1 MCLDGAKID
10 SAWENSGQSFV
21 CLGTSTPACKSFQ
34 FYYLGSPFVNSSSS
48 YIQRGCFIKN
58 AENFVVA
65 SFWMELR
72 MRCTSTD
79 IWSNGGYD
87 PLYFWLSQ
95 CVLKPIENPK
105 GTGGSCPATKN
116 PISIGYGNKF
126 QQETDYQSA
135 AFPYLRYSRAYN
147 SSMAGL
153 RTQQYNSWIDFNMVK
168 LIAGGAA
175 MFAKRPDGKIYKFRQ
190 SGGNWVSDADIKDQ
204 LVAVKDASN
213 VQTGWRYTPAAGQYS
228 ETYDLK
234 GQLVSIEDRFGLKAT
249 ITYSDLTTP
258 KTIASIAGLVI
269 AVTDYAGRS
278 LGFTYDGLSRLITMT
293 DPAGGVYTYG
303 YDSDSNL
310 TSVTYPDGKTKT
322 YHYGEIAYVSA
333 TPDAG
338 VDNANLLTGITDENG
353 SRFATYI
360 YDNTGRAIAEYLAG
374 GADTASLVYN
384 TDAAGNPTSTV
395 VTDALGS
402 VRTYNF
408 TTVLGVVKSTGQSQP
423 GGSGCGASGSAVTY
437 DGNGNVASRT
447 DFNGNKTCY
456 AYDLARNLETVR
468 LEGVAAGVA
477 CPVDLAAYVPA
488 AGSTERKTST
498 TWDAT
503 YRLPTQIAEPLR
515 LTTYSYDAQGNL
527 LSKTVQPTSD
537 ATGGAGQA
545 TAANGTARTISY
557 TYSPLGQVLTVDGA
571 RTDVADI
578 STYSYYAV
586 DAACAGASALGC
598 RGQLQSVSNAL
609 NQTTQLSAYDANGRV
624 GTLTDP
630 NGLITNLVYDARGR
644 LTSRNTGGE
653 TTGYSYD
660 GVGNLTQV
668 TLPTGGSYIYTYDAA
683 HRLTDITDN
692 LGNRIHYTLD
702 NAGNRTK
709 EETFDSTGTVIQS
722 HSRVF
727 DALNRLWKDIGA
739 VNQTTVYEYDANGNL
754 TRITDPLNRQS
765 TNSYDTLNRLIS
777 STQADGGIIQY
788 GYDGQDQLTQ
798 VTDPRN
804 LTTQYSRDGLGNLN
818 QQSSPDTG
826 ATAYTYDAAGNVL
839 TRTDAKGQVATYSYD
854 VLNRLTGIV
863 YTGGTA
869 GQSVSYTYDQG
880 TNGIGHLT
888 KIVDSTG
895 TTDYA
900 YDQHGRLLSATR
912 QPATGTTPYVTAYG
926 YDAQGRLSS
935 LTYPSGR
942 SVDYSFDGMG
952 RISQIATTYKGITR
966 ILTSNIQYEPF
977 GGVHSFT
984 YGDGTT
990 TPVQT
995 YTRQRDQDGRIA
1007 SYSLNGKLQSIGYD
1021 AASQI
1026 SFIADPQNLAN
1037 TANYGYD
1044 PMSRLNSYTQGALNQ
1059 SYGYDTVGNR
1069 TSQIVGTTATTYGY
1083 APDSNRLTGI
1093 QTGTA
1098 TQSLTHDAN
1107 GATTSD
1113 ATRQYS
1119 YDLRGRLIQA
1129 TTAQGVVN
1137 YEVNALGLRTRKQV
1151 PSTNTDTTYHYDSQ
1165 GHLIGE
1171 SPTNTNQ
1178 FTREYIYLNDQP
1190 VAVMQ

>member
-1 MCLDGAKID
+1 MGGFYSWHYVYNSTRNYGWNNYDSVYGPGGRMTLINTTPSFIDWEETTFSCPVGYDLLPGSICVSSPTSPDPQKNTDCDGSTTTAGTNPCNAGTGNKYQSESD
-10 SAWENSGQSFV
+10 YVSSGPYALSLVRTYNSGA
-21 CLGTSTPACKSFQ
+21 GTP
-34 FYYLGSPFVNSSSS
+34 L
-48 YIQRGCFIKN
+48 
-58 AENFVVA
+58 VVA
-65 SFWMELR
+65 PSVWGSQWRGEYDR
-72 MRCTSTD
+72 T
-79 IWSNGGYD
+79 IAYASNGTISTATVKRKGGKQY
-87 PLYFWLSQ
+87 YFNLS
-95 CVLKPIENPK
+95 
-105 GTGGSCPATKN
+105 GSTFV
-116 PISIGYGNKF
+116 G
-126 QQETDYQSA
+126 
-135 AFPYLRYSRAYN
+135 
-147 SSMAGL
+147 
-153 RTQQYNSWIDFNMVK
+153 
-168 LIAGGAA
+168 
-175 MFAKRPDGKIYKFRQ
+175 
-190 SGGNWVSDADIKDQ
+190 DADVTGELIR
-204 LVAVKDASN
+204 LGVDAN
-213 VQTGWRYTPAAGQYS
+213 GNATGWTYHNEHDEL
-228 ETYDLK
+228 ETYDAAGKL
-234 GQLVSIEDRFGLKAT
+234 LSITNKAGLT
-249 ITYSDLTTP
+249 QTLTYSDGTDGVSSGNGGFVLDATGVATTAILP
-258 KTIASIAGLVI
+258 ASKLIR
-269 AVTDYAGRS
+269 VTDPEGRS
-278 LGFTYDGLSRLITMT
+278 LQFGYDAAGRVVKLT
-293 DPAGGVYTYG
+293 DPAGGTTLYG
-303 YDSDSNL
+303 YSGPLFTDNL
-310 TSVTYPDGKTKT
+310 TTVTRPDGTTRT
-322 YHYGEIAYVSA
+322 YLYGEAANVSA

-338 VDNANLLTGITDENG
+338 VSYAHALTGIIDENG
-353 SRFATYI
+353 TRYASWTY
-360 YDNTGRAIAEYLAG
+360 
-374 GADTASLVYN
+374 
-384 TDAAGNPTSTV
+384 DAAGRATSSEHGPYGSGIDKVTLAYTAPDANGNRTTA
-395 VTDALGS
+395 VTDVMGTT
-402 VRTYNF
+402 RTYNF
-408 TTVLGVVKSTGQSQP
+408 STILGVVKNTGITGLP
-423 GGSGCGASGSAVTY
+423 CNGCNAALTY
-437 DGNGNVASRT
+437 DANGNVSSRT
-447 DFNGNKTCY
+447 DFNGNKVCY
-456 AYDLARNLETVR
+456 AYDLTRNLELYR
-468 LEGVAAGVA
+468 LEGVAAATA

-488 AGSTERKTST
+488 AGSIERKTST
-498 TWDAT
+498 IWNAT
-503 YRLPTQIAEPLR
+503 YRIPEVVAEPLR

-527 LSKTVQPTSD
+527 LSKTVQPTTD
-537 ATGGAGQA
+537 TTGGAGQA
-545 TAANGTARTISY
+545 AVAAGTARSTAY

-578 STYSYYAV
+578 STYSYYAI
-586 DAACAGASALGC
+586 DAACTGVSTLGC

-609 NQTTQLSAYDANGRV
+609 NQTTQLSDYDANGRV
-624 GTLTDP
+624 GSITDP
-630 NGLITNLVYDARGR
+630 NGLTTTLSYDLRGR
-644 LTSRNTGGE
+644 LSSRNTGGE

-668 TLPTGGSYIYTYDAA
+668 TLSTGGSYTYTYDAA

-692 LGNRIHYTLD
+692 TGNRIHYTLD
-702 NAGNRTK
+702 NAGNRIK
-709 EETFDSTGTVIQS
+709 EETFDSIGTVLQS

-739 VNQTTVYEYDANGNL
+739 VNQATVYEYDANGNL

-765 TNSYDTLNRLIS
+765 SNTYDALNRLIS

-788 GYDGQDQLTQ
+788 GYDGQDQLTR

-804 LTTQYSRDGLGNLN
+804 LTTQYTRDGLGNLN
-818 QQSSPDTG
+818 QQTSPDTG
-826 ATAYTYDAAGNVL
+826 ATGYTYDAAGNVL
-839 TRTDAKGQVATYSYD
+839 TRTDAKGQVASYSYD
-854 VLNRLTGIV
+854 ALNRLTGIV

-869 GQSVSYTYDQG
+869 SQSVSYQYDQG

-912 QPATGTTPYVTAYG
+912 QPATGTMPYVTAYG
-926 YDAQGRLSS
+926 YDTQGRLSS

-942 SVDYSFDGMG
+942 SVDYTLDSMG
-952 RISQIATTYKGITR
+952 RINQIATTYKGTTR

-1007 SYSLNGKLQSIGYD
+1007 SYTLNGKLNAIGYD

-1026 SFIADPQNLAN
+1026 SFIAAPQNLTN

-1044 PMSRLNSYTQGALNQ
+1044 AMSRLNSYTQGALNQ

-1151 PSTNTDTTYHYDSQ
+1151 PSANTDTTYHYDSR

-1171 SPTNTNQ
+1171 SQTGSSQ

>member
-1 MCLDGAKID
+1 MNNDLGGRMTVLDMHK
-10 SAWENSGQSFV
+10 E
-21 CLGTSTPACKSFQ
+21 
-34 FYYLGSPFVNSSSS
+34 
-48 YIQRGCFIKN
+48 
-58 AENFVVA
+58 
-65 SFWMELR
+65 
-72 MRCTSTD
+72 MRCGFTD
-79 IWSNGGYD
+79 NWTTGSHAD
-87 PLYFWLSQ
+87 PFIHMLTQ
-95 CVLKPIENPK
+95 CLLMPSENPK
-105 GTGGSCPATKN
+105 GTGGSCPATNN

-135 AFPYLRYSRAYN
+135 AFPYLKYSRVYN
-147 SSMAGL
+147 SAMAGL

-168 LIAGGAA
+168 LIAGGPA
-175 MFAKRPDGKIYKFRQ
+175 MYAKRPDGKIYQFRQ
-190 SGGNWVSDADIKDQ
+190 SGGSWVSDADVKDQ
-204 LVAVKDASN
+204 LIAVKDSLN
-213 VQTGWRYTPAAGQYS
+213 VQTGWRYSPASGKYS
-228 ETYDLK
+228 ELYDLK
-234 GQLVSIEDRFGLKAT
+234 GQLVSIEDTSGLKVS
-249 ITYSDLTTP
+249 ITYSDAATP
-258 KTIASIAGLVI
+258 KTTALISGLPI
-269 AVTDYAGRS
+269 TVTDYAGRALS
-278 LGFTYDGLSRLITMT
+278 FTYDGFSRLITMT
-293 DPAGGVYTYG
+293 DPAGGVYRYG
-303 YDSDSNL
+303 YDSNSNL

-322 YHYGEIAYVSA
+322 YHYGEAAYVSA

-338 VDNANLLTGITDENG
+338 VSNANLLTGITDENG
-353 SRFATYI
+353 NRFATYI
-360 YDNTGRAIAEYLAG
+360 YDNTGRAIAEYHAG
-374 GADTASLVYN
+374 GADAASLVYN

-423 GGSGCGASGSAVTY
+423 GGSGCGASGSAVAY
-437 DGNGNVASRT
+437 DANGNVSSRT

-456 AYDLARNLETVR
+456 AYDLTRNLETARV
-468 LEGVAAGVA
+468 EGLPSTTA
-477 CPVDLAAYVPA
+477 CPVDLATYVPA
-488 AGSTERKTST
+488 AGSIERKTTT

-503 YRLPTQIAEPLR
+503 YRLPVQVAEPLR
-515 LTTYSYDAQGNL
+515 LTTYSYDTQGNL
-527 LSKTVQPTSD
+527 LNKTVQPTSD
-537 ATGGAGQA
+537 ATGGAGL
-545 TAANGTARTISY
+545 AAVAAGTARSISY

-578 STYSYYAV
+578 TTYSYYAI
-586 DAACAGASALGC
+586 DAACTGASALGC

-609 NQTTQLSAYDANGRV
+609 NQSTQLSDYDANGRA
-624 GTLTDP
+624 GRLTDP
-630 NGLITNLVYDARGR
+630 NGLTTTLSYDLRGR
-644 LTSRNTGGE
+644 LTSRSTGGE
-653 TTGYSYD
+653 TTSYSYD

-668 TLPTGGSYIYTYDAA
+668 SLPAGGSYSYTYDAA

-702 NAGNRTK
+702 NAGNRTR
-709 EETFDSTGTVIQS
+709 EETFDSTGTIIQS
-722 HSRVF
+722 HSRQF

-765 TNSYDTLNRLIS
+765 SNSYDALNRLIS
-777 STQADGGIIQY
+777 STQADGGIVQY

-804 LTTQYSRDGLGNLN
+804 LTTRYNRDGLGNLN
-818 QQSSPDTG
+818 QQTSPDTG
-826 ATAYTYDAAGNVL
+826 ATGYTYDAAGNVL

-863 YTGGTA
+863 YTGGTTS
-869 GQSVSYTYDQG
+869 QSVSYQYDQG

-888 KIVDSTG
+888 RIVDGTG

-900 YDQHGRLLSATR
+900 YDQHGRLTSQTR
-912 QPATGTTPYVTAYG
+912 QPASGTTPYITAYG

-935 LTYPSGR
+935 ISYPSGR

-952 RISQIATTYKGITR
+952 RISQIATTYKGTTR

-1007 SYSLNGKLQSIGYD
+1007 SYSLNGKLKSIGYD

-1044 PMSRLNSYTQGALNQ
+1044 AMSRLNSYTQGTLNQ
-1059 SYGYDTVGNR
+1059 SYGYDTDGNR
-1069 TSQIVGTTATTYGY
+1069 TSQIIGSTVTNYGY

-1093 QTGTA
+1093 QTGAA

-1119 YDLRGRLIQA
+1119 YDQRGRLIQA
-1129 TTAQGVVN
+1129 TTAQGVIH
-1137 YEVNALGLRTRKQV
+1137 YEVNALGLRVRKQV
-1151 PSTNTDTTYHYDSQ
+1151 PYANTDTTYHYDLQ

-1171 SPTNTNQ
+1171 SDTNTNQ
-1178 FTREYIYLNDQP
+1178 FTREYIYLADQP